1 MMNFLHAV
9 RMSAGVG
16 NRGVQAARR
25 LKGFE
30 KPTFWAEFSELSARA
45 GSVNLGQGFPNWE
58 APSFVKDALSKATQA
73 DFNQYCR
80 PAGDP
85 ELMHALADHYS
96 PLVGRKIDPMT
107 EVTSAVGATEALF
120 GIMQAILNEGEEV
133 ILVEPTFDIY
143 PAQVQL
149 AGGICK
155 YAELA
160 LVNGEWKLDFDKLEA
175 LITPATKV
183 LLLTTPHNPTGKML
197 SRAEMEEVASI
208 LRRHPHVTAVV
219 DEVYEKITYDG
230 REHVRLASLPG
241 MFERTITVS
250 SVGKTFSCTGWKA
263 GWAYGGSN
271 LIKPLQLVNQWVIY
285 CLNTPTSRAVA
296 DIIRKADEEYEG
308 HASYYEF
315 IRHDYQRKKDVLYS
329 MLTKANLNPVTP
341 DGGFFIM
348 ASLGDYDIDQ
358 KYFEEPGLDGKAPVS
373 ADYAF
378 ARWLTHEWGV
388 TPIPSAAFY
397 SPESTTVPQKLGKYP
412 SIEHISHFTTNLTML
427 SHYLSH
433 YIAILSALCD
443 LQDRRISSR
452 GRGTTSETS

>member
-1 MMNFLHAV
+1 MVCLRNIKRL
-9 RMSAGVG
+9 SY
-16 NRGVQAARR
+16 NRFPSNASRSIQAAKR

-58 APSFVKDALSKATQA
+58 SPKFVKDALSKAVQA

-96 PLVGRKIDPMT
+96 PLVGREIDPMT

-120 GIMQAILNEGEEV
+120 GLMQAILNEGEEV

-143 PAQVQL
+143 PAQIQL
-149 AGGICK
+149 AGGICR
-155 YAELA
+155 YAELE
-160 LVNGEWKLDFDKLEA
+160 LIDGEWKLDFSKLES
-175 LITPATKV
+175 LFSPATKV
-183 LLLTTPHNPTGKML
+183 LLLNTPHNPTGKMF
-197 SRAEMEEVASI
+197 SRSELEEIASI
-208 LRRHPHVTAVV
+208 LRRHPHVTAIV

-230 REHVRLASLPG
+230 REHLSLASLPD
-241 MFERTITVS
+241 MWNRTVTVS

-263 GWAYGGSN
+263 GWAYGGSH
-271 LIKPLQLVNQWVIY
+271 LSKPLQLVNQWVIY

-296 DIIRKADEEYEG
+296 EIIRKADEEYEG
-308 HASYYEF
+308 HSSYFEF
-315 IRHDYQRKKDVLYS
+315 IRHDYQRKKDILWS
-329 MLTKANLNPVTP
+329 ALNASGLNPIKP
-341 DGGFFIM
+341 EGGFFIM
-348 ASLGDYDIDQ
+348 SSLGDYEIDG
-358 KYFEEPGLDGKAPVS
+358 KYFNEPGLDGKAPVT

-397 SPESTTVPQKLGKYP
+397 SPESTSEPQKLGKCSRENHDTILLLY
-412 SIEHISHFTTNLTML
+412 SHLTMF
-427 SHYLSH
+427 SHYLCYFVWYH
-433 YIAILSALCD
+433 SALCY
-443 LQDRRISSR
+443 LQNRRSPR
-452 GRGTTSETS
+452 GG